1 MAPPVVL
8 HVIPKLATGGA
19 ERALATLVTATH
31 TEPVASVVVELMRGG
46 EVGTDI
52 RATGIPVHELGIE
65 DPIHV
70 PVAVGR
76 LSVLI
81 RRLRPVAVQSW
92 LYYADLASLW
102 ALDLSGRRQST
113 RLYWGVRCSDMKQS
127 QYSQA
132 LRKTIAAC
140 VRRAHRPDA
149 VVANSFAG
157 RDVHRKLGYAPKAF
171 PVIPNGIDTSKFRP
185 NREARLR
192 VRAELGI
199 PQTAPLVIHAA
210 RVDPM
215 KDHESLILLA
225 REMSNV
231 TFLAVGAGTQSLVV
245 PANLITLGVRQD
257 VAALYAAADVV
268 LSTSAFGEGFSNV
281 VAEAMA
287 CGIPAVAT
295 EVGDVRRIVG
305 VTGEI
310 VAPRDVA
317 AMAAAIGRLI
327 SLPDAQQAGRR
338 LECRERIREFFSLEY
353 AVAAFDALHL
363 HGRMPTEREISP
375 AYV

>member
-19 ERALATLVTATH
+19 ERALATLVTADRQ
-31 TEPVASVVVELMRGG
+31 EPVAPVVVELVGGG
-46 EVGTDI
+46 EVGIPI
-52 RATGIPVHELGIE
+52 RAAGIPVHELGIQG
-65 DPIHV
+65 PIHV
-70 PVAVGR
+70 PVAVAS
-76 LSVLI
+76 LAALI

-102 ALDLSGRRQST
+102 ALDLSGRRSAT
-113 RLYWGVRCSDMKQS
+113 RLYWGVRCSDMDQS
-127 QYSQA
+127 HYSTA
-132 LRKTIAAC
+132 LRRTIAAC

-157 RDVHRKLGYAPKAF
+157 RVVHRKLGYAPKAF
-171 PVIPNGIDTSKFRP
+171 PVIPNGIDTSKFQP
-185 NREARLR
+185 DREARLR
-192 VRAELGI
+192 MRAELGI
-199 PQTAPLVIHAA
+199 SGTQPLVIHAA

-225 REMSNV
+225 RKMPDV
-231 TFLAVGAGTQSLVV
+231 TFLAVGAGTQLLAA
-245 PANLITLGVRQD
+245 PENLTTLGVRQD

-268 LSTSAFGEGFSNV
+268 LSTSVFGEGFSNV

-305 VTGEI
+305 ATGEI

-327 SLPDAQQAGRR
+327 SLPDAQQAGRG
-338 LECRERIREFFSLEY
+338 LECRERIRQFFSLEY

-363 HGRMPTEREISP
+363 HGRMPAEREMSP
-375 AYV
+375 AYA

>member
-19 ERALATLVTATH
+19 ERALATLVTAAH

-65 DPIHV
+65 SPIHV
-70 PVAVGR
+70 PAAVGR
-76 LSVLI
+76 LAVLI

-113 RLYWGVRCSDMKQS
+113 RLYWGVRCSDMEQS
-127 QYSQA
+127 HYSTA
-132 LRKTIAAC
+132 LRRTIAAC

-157 RDVHRKLGYAPKAF
+157 REVHRKLGYAPKSF
-171 PVIPNGIDTSKFRP
+171 PVIPNGIDTSKFQP
-185 NREARLR
+185 DREARLR

-199 PQTAPLVIHAA
+199 PQNAPLVIHAA

-225 REMSNV
+225 REMTDV
-231 TFLAVGAGTQSLVV
+231 TFLAVGAGTQLLVA
-245 PANLITLGVRQD
+245 PGNLRTLGVRQD
-257 VAALYAAADVV
+257 VAALYSAADVV

-287 CGIPAVAT
+287 SGIPAVAT

-305 VTGEI
+305 ATGEI

-317 AMAAAIGRLI
+317 AMAAAIRRLI
-327 SLPDAQQAGRR
+327 SLAGKQQAGRG
-338 LECRERIREFFSLEY
+338 LECRERIRQFYSLDY
-353 AVAAFDALHL
+353 TVAAFDALHL
-363 HGRMPTEREISP
+363 HGRMPAEREISP
-375 AYV
+375 VYG